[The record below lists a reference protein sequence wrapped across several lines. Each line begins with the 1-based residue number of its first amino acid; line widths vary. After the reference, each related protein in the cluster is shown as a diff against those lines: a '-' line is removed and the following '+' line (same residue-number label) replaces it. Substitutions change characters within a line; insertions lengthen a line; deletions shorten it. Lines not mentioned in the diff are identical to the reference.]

1 MAGYDNLKKT
11 EKVMN
16 QFLVKFFRKAGIALA
31 SHLERTPLTPNAVC
45 PRAREEGMLHRD
57 KCPTGIGLPTR
68 ARGGRLPD
76 NGDASPFMRWAR

>member
-1 MAGYDNLKKT
+1 MQKEL
-11 EKVMN
+11 
-16 QFLVKFFRKAGIALA
+16 
-31 SHLERTPLTPNAVC
+31 LESIKEVC

-76 NGDASPFMRWAR
+76 NGDASPFMRWAREYLCNITPQVGATNLEDEHGN